1 MSNQLRIGVVGVY
14 HETNTF
20 APAQTHWN
28 DFQHCFTLG
37 RDAFMDLFEHTRTTM
52 GGVIAASEEEKVS
65 LIPGLYT
72 SATPSG
78 IVSEDAAQL
87 ILEQLTRSIVPDL
100 DGMVVILHGAMV
112 SEQSFDMES
121 AILEAIRN
129 VIGEQIPI
137 AVTVDLH
144 ANLGGKMAQLCNL
157 LVGYDTYPHIDACER
172 GEEALHL
179 LVRQIRGEIQ
189 PVMAMARPN
198 MLVVPQKMITTKG
211 IMKTI
216 MEEAFQMEMDPE
228 VLNVTVCGGFPYSD
242 VPFAG
247 MAFAVT
253 TNKNEALA
261 HRYAEKLAN
270 LAWSLRDEFLVQ
282 EADIEQAIRL
292 VMDAKEGPVIL
303 VEASDNVGG
312 GAPADGTH
320 LLPDLLKLPCQ
331 SLIVI
336 HDREAVSIA
345 CQQGVGNEI
354 SCAIGGKSDSLHG
367 KPVPIEGKIKLLFDG
382 RYRHRGPYMKGTVAY
397 MGKTAVIEV
406 NQVTIVLTEERVPP
420 WDIGHVESIGLNPK
434 DFHLIVVKSAVAWIS
449 AFGPI
454 AKQVIEVDTPGCC
467 TTSLHRLTYQHVPQ
481 SVYPLHFFEK
491 EHTE

>member
-20 APAQTHWN
+20 APIQTHWH
-28 DFQHCFTLG
+28 DFQHSFTLG

-52 GGVIAASEEEKVS
+52 GGVIAASEEENVS
-65 LIPGLYT
+65 LLPGLYT

-78 IVSEDAAQL
+78 IVSEEAAQL

-100 DGMVVILHGAMV
+100 DGIVVILHGAMV
-112 SEQSFDMES
+112 SEQCFDMES

-137 AVTVDLH
+137 AVTIDLH
-144 ANLGGKMAQLCNL
+144 ANLGEKMTQLCSL
-157 LVGYDTYPHIDACER
+157 LVGYDTYPHIDAYER

-179 LVRQIRGEIQ
+179 LVRQIRGDIQ
-189 PVMAMARPN
+189 PVMAIARPN

-216 MEEAFQMEMDPE
+216 MEEAFRMEKDPE
-228 VLNVTVCGGFPYSD
+228 VLIVTVCGGFPYSD

-253 TNKNEALA
+253 TNKNAGLA
-261 HRYAEKLAN
+261 HRYAEKLAS

-282 EADIEQAIRL
+282 EAGVDQAIRL
-292 VMDAKEGPVIL
+292 VMEAKEGPIIL

-312 GAPADGTH
+312 GSPADGTH
-320 LLPDLLKLPCQ
+320 LLPELLKLPCR

-336 HDREAVSIA
+336 RDREAVSIA

-367 KPVPIEGKIKLLFDG
+367 DPVPIEGKIKLLFDG
-382 RYRHRGPYMKGTVAY
+382 WYTHRGPYMKGTVAY
-397 MGKTAVIEV
+397 MGITAVIEV

-420 WDIGHVESIGLNPK
+420 WDIGHVESIGLSPN

-481 SVYPLHFFEK
+481 SVYPLHFLEK
-491 EHTE
+491 EHTQ